1 MLFSV
6 PLFGA
11 IQLIQL
17 KDDSAV
23 NRYPGNQNQTNL
35 NQISDTLFRESTLA
49 HIAAKVQKKNFIL
62 DQVYSLPN
70 GPGTGFSSPPEWKA
84 LLSAMVTS
92 DAGHTQ

>member
-35 NQISDTLFRESTLA
+35 NQISNALF
-49 HIAAKVQKKNFIL
+49 
-62 DQVYSLPN
+62 
-70 GPGTGFSSPPEWKA
+70 
-84 LLSAMVTS
+84 
-92 DAGHTQ
+92 

>member
-35 NQISDTLFRESTLA
+35 NQISKFPTYRSSSA
-49 HIAAKVQKKNFIL
+49 YIAAKVQKKNFIL

-92 DAGHTQ
+92 DAGQTQ